1 MLGDSEKISFLVVN
15 RRDGVNGGCT
25 LVSHFCGSRKP
36 FYFFFKAFLGL
47 IWIHAPDVGH
57 HYVNG
62 DCTFISRSSRH
73 E

>member
-47 IWIHAPDVGH
+47 I
-57 HYVNG
+57 
-62 DCTFISRSSRH
+62 
-73 E
+73 